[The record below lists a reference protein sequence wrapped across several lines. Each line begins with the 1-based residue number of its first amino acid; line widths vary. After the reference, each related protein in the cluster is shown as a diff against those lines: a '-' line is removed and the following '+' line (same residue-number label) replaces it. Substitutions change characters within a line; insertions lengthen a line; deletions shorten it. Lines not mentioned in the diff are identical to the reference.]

1 MEEVKQENEFAS
13 TSTQVKMDKAFYDSL
28 VDDEKLRR
36 TLKSIENES
45 VQLNKYL
52 SEEKIL
58 TSETCKLLTKI
69 IRYLKTSIQVSPSHL
84 QLESRP
90 EKALLD
96 EEGNLALFYGEGRV
110 ISKAL
115 EKCKPEIIMVV
126 IQEVLPKLRR
136 VIQRYGY
143 KVQKRI
149 SLFNKVKSELK
160 SIFKNFKAH

>member
-13 TSTQVKMDKAFYDSL
+13 TSTQVEVDKTFYDSL
-28 VDDEKLRR
+28 VDDEKLRKI
-36 TLKSIENES
+36 LKSIENES
-45 VQLNKYL
+45 LRLNKYL

-69 IRYLKTSIQVSPSHL
+69 IRYLKISIQVSPSHL
-84 QLESRP
+84 QLENRP

-110 ISKAL
+110 ISKTL
-115 EKCKPEIIMVV
+115 EKCKPEIIMAV
-126 IQEVLPKLRR
+126 IQEVLPKLRI

-149 SLFNKVKSELK
+149 SLFKKVKSELK
-160 SIFKNFKAH
+160 NIFKNFNAH